1 MVSRA
6 SSQMMHSFF
15 YVLMATNNSS
25 AAPAYTNDANP
36 SSPPTNNYATP
47 THAAIPAI
55 STIVTIWLAQICLIL
70 GSHDLFGYVDGSVP
84 CPPKHLPATNTSLL
98 NPVYLNWVQQDQTIL
113 SWINN
118 SLSPAVLAIVD
129 LSPISRQT

>member
-1 MVSRA
+1 
-6 SSQMMHSFF
+6 
-15 YVLMATNNSS
+15 MATNNSS

-47 THAAIPAI
+47 THAAIPTI
-55 STIVTIWLAQICLIL
+55 STIVTIKLNMTNYPLWLAQICLIL

-118 SLSPAVLAIVD
+118 SLSPALLAIVD
-129 LSPISRQT
+129 LSPTSRQT